1 MENRTGIPDLAH
13 MGMTMEF
20 KFVFPI
26 DATLNDLNEGIN
38 LALGEGGLKC
48 DLGKFKLRTSLERF
62 PWPSRTRSLNPF
74 SFTPTMLIFFERNSF
89 GRPFRVGVI
98 LDLDITSRGLD
109 LRFVG
114 IAGILF
120 YINQTN

>member
-13 MGMTMEF
+13 MGMTTEI
-20 KFVFPI
+20 KFVFSI
-26 DATLNDLNEGIN
+26 LATPNDFNEGIN

-48 DLGKFKLRTSLERF
+48 DLGKFELRTSLERF
-62 PWPSRTRSLNPF
+62 PWPSRSCLLNPF
-74 SFTPTMLIFFERNSF
+74 SFTPTMLIFFERNNF
-89 GRPFRVGVI
+89 GRPFGVGVI
-98 LDLDITSRGLD
+98 LDLDITRLD

>member
-1 MENRTGIPDLAH
+1 LEIRTGIPDLAH

-26 DATLNDLNEGIN
+26 DATLNDFNEGIN

-48 DLGKFKLRTSLERF
+48 DLGEFKLRTSLERF
-62 PWPSRTRSLNPF
+62 PWPFRSHSLNPF

-89 GRPFRVGVI
+89 GRPFGVGVI
-98 LDLDITSRGLD
+98 LNLDITSRGLD
-109 LRFVG
+109 LRIVG

>member
-13 MGMTMEF
+13 MGMTFQF

-48 DLGKFKLRTSLERF
+48 DLGKFKLRTSLEWF
-62 PWPSRTRSLNPF
+62 PWPSRSRSLNPF
-74 SFTPTMLIFFERNSF
+74 NFTPTMLIFFERNSF
-89 GRPFRVGVI
+89 GRPFGVGVI

-114 IAGILF
+114 IAGFVF